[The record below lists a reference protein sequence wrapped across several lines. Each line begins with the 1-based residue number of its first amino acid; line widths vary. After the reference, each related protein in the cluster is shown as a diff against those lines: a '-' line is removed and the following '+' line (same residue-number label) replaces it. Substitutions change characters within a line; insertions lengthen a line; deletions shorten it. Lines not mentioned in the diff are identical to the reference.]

1 MAEVKN
7 SFISSKMNKDLDDR
21 LIPNGEYRNAVNVS
35 INKSTGEN
43 VGTAQT
49 VLSNQLLVDYGQSLG
64 VNDLQVIG
72 VLPDDSSNT
81 IYSFLTNNTLQRYV
95 PVGAVGVTSTY
106 PSQQNNTATLPPVAI
121 TNAGEGYTGIQNG
134 TTTIVSAANAAA
146 SGLILS
152 IGSDSTAAMSVTL
165 VSGGSGYPDGL
176 QNDVSTSAISPAT
189 GFGAR
194 INYFGVNGA
203 LTSPV
208 IVFGGTGYTV
218 GDNLEVLGG
227 GSGVNAVIT
236 IASVNTVGAI
246 TSVTVQDS
254 GSGYTIGDIVQ
265 VDGFNPT
272 SGVAAQV
279 EITSL
284 LLCDHFVVSFNVNEL
299 NQVSTLVKGSF
310 LNFSTLN
317 PINGIN
323 LLEELLFFTDNRN
336 QPRKINISRLDP
348 YYTTEDQI
356 SVAKYNPFDP
366 IQLYQPSS
374 VSGSVFS
381 TETINAVQNSTT
393 ITLNSASSAN
403 TPTSLGVI
411 GTFAELTNGGS
422 GYGTGN
428 GNNTVGGT
436 GFGLTI
442 DINSVDNTTGAVTGI
457 TVNQP
462 GSGYT
467 NGDIVTIIDATG
479 DSLARA
485 TISVVNQNTFITDV
499 TNWPNSFV
507 VNQPQTLPAGMAIQ
521 IVEVETNMQNAIS
534 KYLPGTATSN
544 IFGILTS
551 PISSFEIHI
560 TPTITTP
567 TLPGFVGAPEIVGL
581 NVWLKNTNGDFVDTN
596 STVNQVSKVTDT
608 GIDYFQIS
616 VTPDI
621 VPGSLIFSNGADV
634 LFAIG
639 NPYYDSVFVENANV
653 EFLNDKFV
661 RFSYRYRFDD
671 GEYSLMAPFTQPCFI
686 PEQDGYFFT
695 IDEGENEK
703 DDVSDELKAYRS
715 TEVEFMENK
724 VNKVLLNIPLPS
736 IADSLASEFK
746 ITDIEILYKESDQTT
761 IKVVETVPVQGN
773 VFGSSPFYQY
783 EYGSKPPF
791 KTLPQSDTVRVA
803 DKIPVKAF
811 SQEVASNRIIYGNF
825 QDKHTPPK
833 FLNYTLAAE
842 SKQPTFTITDNKVD
856 NYTSIIEYPNASL
869 KQNRTYE
876 VGVVLSDKFGR
887 QSTVIFSKTKLSL
900 QQSFIASSLYSP
912 YRAELD
918 NDGTSGN
925 PNKGLLNYDGDSLKI
940 QFLDAIQSF
949 KSPDP
954 NDGVPGL
961 YNGDISSPDYNPLGW
976 YSFKIVV
983 KQTEQDYYNV
993 YLPTIMAA
1001 YPLDPT
1007 KELETTSHVVLFND
1021 NINKIPRDLTEV
1033 GPTQKE
1039 FPSSVRLFGRVS
1051 NNVKSLG
1058 ASTNQFYPG
1067 RKASISTSVGT
1078 IRDLFDYNAF
1088 PGINE
1093 GTVTNQYIFYNF
1105 DYISNFNTSGG
1116 TPVFEDNTYPDSSS
1130 LVARI
1135 EGDKI
1140 GIPIPAMTSGTGFAY
1155 EVEPKLNI
1163 FETAPTVSLL
1173 DIYYE
1178 TTTAGKISD
1187 LNNAIFEGPAAN
1199 IFADV
1204 TAFASFLAED
1214 LKGTN
1219 ETNPNIQDEQTEVT
1233 GEFKPVRFDGSD
1245 FTNPSA
1251 NSCRIVSVTN
1261 LLGAENDHFENEDSI
1276 PYHVEQT
1283 VENGIF
1289 GIKQVLDSLGEPTGA
1304 FKIILTHVN
1313 SAAGLSLNNAP
1324 GLVVN
1329 KTTLDPTIAPP
1340 DGPFRLKFDLEFNNP
1355 QAEEPFQFTKF
1366 LEIQNRAPENII
1378 VQDPKT
1384 GTIIPC
1390 CGSTAGCNPTVF
1402 NVFDEQEIPRGQ
1414 FLKIN
1419 ATNGSNTE
1427 SLQKLGLSFEISA
1440 IIDYFTAEGVVIN
1453 PAAAGNY
1460 FTLTEGPGQG
1470 IGGGGLFADAQ
1481 AVISIPT
1488 NNSLETNR
1496 TYMIRLKV
1504 TDGGVPGMFTFCNL
1518 YISFNA
1524 EPLVSW
1530 TEDLGST
1537 ACGSVFG
1544 VVTGPQ
1550 GQSSWGNDSGYI
1562 NRVYNS
1568 NPFVGWLF
1576 VNIPAAN
1583 PTSYS
1588 CQDAVVHC
1596 GADGVIDLP
1605 IKVANAP
1612 IDIYL
1617 ILTEAKNW
1625 GSQPYTFASNAVFAR
1640 LNAPGVSNTNVNLTV
1655 PGMTIPAGSEEP
1667 GSANFPRI
1675 SNNHITLVPDDT
1687 NCGTLF
1693 NLTLTSFGDQ
1703 LLDGNNGIPVLG
1715 FQILAVPNG
1724 VNPPPQYNQ

>member
-81 IYSFLTNNTLQRYV
+81 IYSFLTNNILQRYV

-106 PSQQNNTATLPPVAI
+106 PSQQNNTATIPPVTI
-121 TNAGEGYTGIQNG
+121 TSAGEGYTGIQNG
-134 TTTIVSAANAAA
+134 TTTNVSVANASA

-152 IGSDSTAAMSVTL
+152 VASDSTAISSITL
-165 VSGGSGYPDGL
+165 DLGGSGYPNGL
-176 QNDVSTSAISPAT
+176 QSDVGTSSVSPST
-189 GFGAR
+189 GFGALVD
-194 INYFGVNGA
+194 YFGVNGEV
-203 LTSPV
+203 TSPV
-208 IVFGGTGYTV
+208 ISFGGTGYSV
-218 GDNLEVLGG
+218 GDNLQILGG
-227 GSGVNAVIT
+227 GSGVNAIVT
-236 IASVNTVGAI
+236 VASLNTTGAI

-254 GSGYTIGDIVQ
+254 GFGYTIGDVVQ
-265 VDGFNPT
+265 VDGFDPV

-279 EITSL
+279 TINSL

-299 NQVSTLVKGSF
+299 NQVNTLVKGSF

-317 PINGIN
+317 PVNGIN

-374 VSGSVFS
+374 VSGAVFS
-381 TETINAVQNSTT
+381 TETISAISNSTT
-393 ITLNSASSAN
+393 ITLNPASSAN

-422 GYGTGN
+422 GYGAGS

-442 DINSVDNTTGAVTGI
+442 DINSVDGTGAVTGI

-467 NGDIVTIIDATG
+467 NGDVVTIIDSTG

-507 VNQPQTLPAGMAIQ
+507 VNQPQTLPAGMTIQ

-534 KYLPGTATSN
+534 RYLPGTATSN
-544 IFGILTS
+544 IFGTLTP
-551 PISSFEIHI
+551 PISSFEVHI
-560 TPTITTP
+560 TPSG
-567 TLPGFVGAPEIVGL
+567 TLPGFIGAPEIVGL

-596 STVNQVSKVTDT
+596 STVDQVIVVNIN
-608 GIDYFQIS
+608 GVDYFQVS
-616 VTPDI
+616 VTPNI
-621 VPGSLIFSNGADV
+621 VPGSLIFANEADV

-639 NPYYDSVFVENANV
+639 NPYYDNVFIENANV

-686 PEQDGYFFT
+686 PEQDGYFLT
-695 IDEGENEK
+695 VGEGEGEK
-703 DDVSDELKAYRS
+703 DDVADELKAYRS

-833 FLNYTLAAE
+833 FLNYTLATE

-912 YRAELD
+912 YREEVD
-918 NDGTSGN
+918 NDGTSNN
-925 PNKGLLNYDGDSLKI
+925 PNGGLLNYDGDSLKI
-940 QFLDAIQSF
+940 QFIDAIQSF

-1033 GPTQKE
+1033 GPTQRE

-1051 NNVKSLG
+1051 NNVKNLG

-1088 PGINE
+1088 PEINT
-1093 GTVTNQYIFYNF
+1093 GSVTTQYIFYNF
-1105 DYISNFNTSGG
+1105 DYITTNQGTTADPNF
-1116 TPVFEDNTYPDSSS
+1116 VNTYPDSSS

-1140 GIPIPAMTSGTGFAY
+1140 GIPIPAMTSGSGFAY

-1276 PYHVEQT
+1276 PYHDEQT

-1289 GIKQVLDSLGEPTGA
+1289 GIEQVLDSLGEPTGA

-1313 SAAGLSLNNAP
+1313 SAAALSLNNAP

-1355 QAEEPFQFTKF
+1355 EADEPFQFTKF
-1366 LEIQNRAPENII
+1366 LEIQNRAPENIR
-1378 VQDPKT
+1378 VEDPKT
-1384 GTIIPC
+1384 GAIIPC
-1390 CGSTAGCNPTVF
+1390 CVATAGCNPTVF
-1402 NVFDEQEIPRGQ
+1402 NVFNEQDIPRGQ

-1440 IIDYFTAEGVVIN
+1440 IAYYDIDNPEGVDVT
-1453 PAAAGNY
+1453 GFGGSY

-1481 AVISIPT
+1481 AVISVPT
-1488 NNSLETNR
+1488 NNALETNT
-1496 TYMIRLKV
+1496 TYLIQLKV
-1504 TDGGVPGMFTFCNL
+1504 TDGGVPGMFTLCNL
-1518 YISFNA
+1518 FISFNA
-1524 EPLVSW
+1524 DPLVAW
-1530 TEDLGST
+1530 DENLGSNCAST
-1537 ACGSVFG
+1537 NFTIVSGPSGSQ
-1544 VVTGPQ
+1544 T
-1550 GQSSWGNDSGYI
+1550 SWGAISPFYNRAYNYSIGWISESGAVPDPT
-1562 NRVYNS
+1562 NLNCQ
-1568 NPFVGWLF
+1568 NPLVTCTDIL
-1576 VNIPAAN
+1576 
-1583 PTSYS
+1583 
-1588 CQDAVVHC
+1588 
-1596 GADGVIDLP
+1596 DLQ
-1605 IKVANAP
+1605 IKVDNAP
-1612 IDIYL
+1612 VDVYL
-1617 ILTEAKNW
+1617 VLTAAQNW
-1625 GSQPYTFASNAVFAR
+1625 GSQPYTFDANSTVVR
-1640 LNAPGVSNTNVNLTV
+1640 LNAPGVSTTNVNLTV
-1655 PGMTIPAGSEEP
+1655 PEMTIPTGDQQP

-1675 SNNHITLVPDDT
+1675 SSNFITLDPQPC
-1687 NCGTLF
+1687 NNCCGTLF
-1693 NLTLTSFGDQ
+1693 DITVTSALELLGDAST
-1703 LLDGNNGIPVLG
+1703 GRPVLG
-1715 FQILAVPNG
+1715 YRILAVPHG
-1724 VNPPPQYNQ
+1724 VSPPPFYNQ